1 MSLIDFINHGILP
14 FTGREG
20 ITARIAEAVGR
31 IAEARGLHA
40 MLMTGEAGA
49 GKTRLIE
56 EAIRRAE
63 ESGVAV
69 IHAKLYPE
77 SPTAIAPMLS
87 NAIWRYTM
95 AHPTINVSADDT
107 LPSVASA
114 LRRLAR
120 LRRLLLVL
128 EDIHLI
134 AGEGVAQLALLLQGL
149 SDEQMVLLCASRP
162 VEIPVRGVLEP
173 HLVDELPIP
182 PLDRDNIRELWT
194 QLFDDP
200 PSDAVIELVMATTA
214 GNPLAIRSGLRGALN
229 AGAIARDARAGV
241 WRISNSGTTLKSVL
255 ERGVGSLTEGMA
267 AHLQPEERRAA
278 SSIAALGEVAARESA
293 AAMIGGDPRTIDIL
307 MFKGIL
313 TQLDS
318 LIPHLSGNASAS
330 PLLAFTH
337 SLLHRRLADDQQ
349 ADIVKLVEVIAT
361 GLPLFSATPFQ
372 IIAVTEQ
379 LPQLP
384 ISGVRDAIQRGL
396 DIALELDNTAD
407 WPLAMQVWEGAQRMF
422 QHIGPQMEPDQQ
434 QTLHALMLIRRGNL
448 LHRDH
453 DALRSVLDQLL
464 ELTATPAS
472 DQMWFYRFSALVN
485 QHLQQYHRTGVPDL
499 EARKGVEALVKE
511 RPQLQFTQS
520 YVAYLW
526 QRLYISSLAN
536 NHPAQREV
544 EAMMN
549 DLIESDQ
556 ASDEFRAMLRNA
568 LYPILIDLF
577 ETEAE
582 LNTRLRMLQELEQ
595 MPRSTNYPD
604 ILHCKLVML
613 FTIGRMDD
621 VATTAQETIHVA
633 RERGLLQNLYFAQR
647 CHIVAQGMLHLPME
661 RLAAEAAHIAST
673 FAEPHTDLQRNHFA
687 YQLSLAAT
695 VRGEFDW
702 AERFEQEYMSDWK
715 KFTPLHRRV
724 VHAVRQGD
732 GLPELLQEEIPETPQ
747 NSLLHRLITLVVSEN
762 TAQAA
767 TLAEEIRT
775 YLSEPILTLPSL
787 VTNRAL
793 ITLILHAQKLV
804 PLRPLTDGLAQD
816 LPNAVAADLTWCQQ
830 HNLPLA
836 MAGALKQFEEVMPK
850 RDAAR
855 WRATLQGMMRDAAHH
870 QQEAEPQQLA
880 LKMIGTIEVC
890 PPNSEAVKPRGER
903 LRVFLG
909 LLTLDAMVEKRLT
922 QRELYRLAV
931 PDMSDPDDI
940 RKSVNLTV
948 YRLREMMGH
957 QAILTDGDT
966 PRLNRA
972 AIHVDI
978 LDAYDHLQ
986 TATRGLSE
994 GGFVRAQEA
1003 LLKGIAITGSE
1014 VIFPT
1019 LFEEFFQ
1026 AARQDYENRVRSL
1039 TLRTARS
1046 LIREGD
1052 SIRAEEL
1059 LAQAVAAMPADAELR
1074 ELLHE
1079 TLRKLGRS
1087 VEAERVKMDAK
1098 NQP

>member
-1 MSLIDFINHGILP
+1 MSLITFINHGILP

-20 ITARIAEAVGR
+20 IAARITEAVDRIAEAP
-31 IAEARGLHA
+31 GLHA

-49 GKTRLIE
+49 GKSRLIE

-95 AHPTINVSADDT
+95 SHPAINVSTDDT

-134 AGEGVAQLALLLQGL
+134 TGEGVPQLGLLLQGL

-173 HLVDELPIP
+173 YLVDELPLP
-182 PLDRDNIRELWT
+182 PLDRDNIRELWI

-200 PSDAVIELVMATTA
+200 PSDTVIEVVMAATA

-229 AGAIARDARAGV
+229 AGTIARDARAGV
-241 WRISNSGTTLKSVL
+241 WRVSNIGTTLKSVL

-278 SSIAALGEVAARESA
+278 SSIAALGEVVARESA

-349 ADIVKLVEVIAT
+349 ADMVKLVEVIAA

-372 IIAVTEQ
+372 TIAAATE

-384 ISGVRDAIQRGL
+384 VSVARDAIQRGL
-396 DIALELDNTAD
+396 DIALELDQTAD
-407 WPLAMQVWEGAQRMF
+407 WPLAMQVWDGAQQLF
-422 QHIGPQMEPDQQ
+422 QHIREQMEPDQR
-434 QTLHALMLIRRGNL
+434 QTLNALLLIRRGNL

-453 DALRSVLDQLL
+453 NALKVVLDELL

-485 QHLQQYHRTGVPDL
+485 QHLQHYHRTGTPHF
-499 EARKGVEALVKE
+499 EARAGIEALVKE

-526 QRLYISSLAN
+526 QRLYIGSLE
-536 NHPAQREV
+536 HDYPTQRAV

-549 DLIESDQ
+549 DLMESEQ
-556 ASDEFRAMLRNA
+556 ANDEFRGMLRNS

-582 LNTRLRMLQELEQ
+582 LEARLRMLQELEQ
-595 MPRSTNYPD
+595 MPHNTHYPD
-604 ILHCKLVML
+604 VLHCKLVLL
-613 FTIGRMDD
+613 FTIGRMHD
-621 VATTAQETIHVA
+621 VAATAQETIHVA
-633 RERGLLQNLYFAQR
+633 RERGLLQNLYFALR
-647 CHIVAQGMLHLPME
+647 CHATAQGMAHLPME
-661 RLAAEAAHIAST
+661 RLAADAAQIAST
-673 FAEPHTDLQRNHFA
+673 FAEPHTQLQRDHFA

-695 VRGEFDW
+695 VRGEFGW

-724 VHAVRQGD
+724 VHAIQHGD

-747 NSLLHRLITLVVSEN
+747 NGLLHRLITMVVQQN
-762 TAQAA
+762 AA
-767 TLAEEIRT
+767 NAAVLAEEIRT
-775 YLSEPILTLPSL
+775 SLSEPILTLPSL

-793 ITLILHAQKLV
+793 VALILHAQQFA
-804 PLRPLTDGLAQD
+804 PLHPLTDLLAQD
-816 LPNAVAADLTWCQQ
+816 LPNAIAADLAWCQQ
-830 HNLPLA
+830 QNLPLA
-836 MAGALKQFEEVMPK
+836 MAGALKQFESVMPK
-850 RDAAR
+850 REATR
-855 WRATLQGMMRDAAHH
+855 WRGVLQGMMRDAAQH
-870 QQEAEPQQLA
+870 QQEPEQQQLA
-880 LKMIGTIEVC
+880 LKMIGTIEVH

-948 YRLREMMGH
+948 YRLRELMGH

-972 AIHVDI
+972 AIQVDI

-986 TATRGLSE
+986 RATRALSE
-994 GGFVRAQEA
+994 GGFARAQEA
-1003 LLKGIAITGSE
+1003 LLKGIAITGGE

-1026 AARQDYENRVRSL
+1026 AARQDYENRVCSL
-1039 TLRTARS
+1039 TIRTARS

-1059 LAQAVAAMPADAELR
+1059 LAHAVTAMPSNHELR

-1087 VEAERVKMDAK
+1087 IEAERVRMDAGK
-1098 NQP
+1098 